1 MIRTRECYRVLYEA
15 TPVFQVSETDIF
27 ARTDPDSP
35 RVREMMTGYK
45 LHEFGDEET
54 WSDVAI
60 YTRLSREAPIPR
72 EDGTFQDSP
81 LVMTK

>member
-1 MIRTRECYRVLYEA
+1 
-15 TPVFQVSETDIF
+15 
-27 ARTDPDSP
+27 
-35 RVREMMTGYK
+35 MMTGYK

-60 YTRLSREAPIPR
+60 YTRESKVAPIPR

-81 LVMTK
+81 LGDD

>member
-1 MIRTRECYRVLYEA
+1 MSVTECNAGEPRVLGFG
-15 TPVFQVSETDIF
+15 TNLF

-35 RVREMMTGYK
+35 RVRNMMKGYK

-60 YTRLSREAPIPR
+60 YTRESKVAPIPR
-72 EDGTFQDSP
+72 EDGTFQDP
-81 LVMTK
+81 LLGDE